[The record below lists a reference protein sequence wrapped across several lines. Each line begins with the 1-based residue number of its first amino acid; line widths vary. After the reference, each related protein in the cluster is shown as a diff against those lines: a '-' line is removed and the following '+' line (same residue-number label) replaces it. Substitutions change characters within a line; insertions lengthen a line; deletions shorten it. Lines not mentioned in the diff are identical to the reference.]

1 MHVFVFVCSCAD
13 KWKCGTSGR
22 NMRVVEKR
30 FSRVMMICLIQFGEP
45 SYWLKA
51 ISYIVLERT
60 ATAPAHV
67 TMKLRHLCVAAYEIT
82 YMNIYGMRI
91 GGMYGR
97 GWHYGR
103 LVLYHTTGG
112 QLAQFIST
120 IIYGWC
126 EIYNL
131 GNIVGFWSG
140 I

>member
-60 ATAPAHV
+60 GDGARTRDHEIKTFMRGGV
-67 TMKLRHLCVAAYEIT
+67 RNHIHEHIRHENRR
-82 YMNIYGMRI
+82 NIYG
-91 GGMYGR
+91 R
-97 GWHYGR
+97 G
-103 LVLYHTTGG
+103 
-112 QLAQFIST
+112 
-120 IIYGWC
+120 
-126 EIYNL
+126 
-131 GNIVGFWSG
+131 
-140 I
+140 